1 MRHRPDAGTRYI
13 RYQFHR
19 CRATV
24 AAHFPGTREWC
35 HRFWLREGVMAAG
48 ELGLVF
54 LGAFAL
60 WRLTA
65 PLGMPARLV
74 TEGLGYLLLSGRLIL
89 ALPPLITRIRAL
101 RRDVAHYRAHRAY
114 VDAQILNATVA
125 LLTAWSISEE
135 QLIAAGLLPTPRD
148 RPANLRPR
156 TAPAP
161 PEG

>member
-35 HRFWLREGVMAAG
+35 HRFWLREGMMAAG

-135 QLIAAGLLPTPRD
+135 QLIAAGLLPTPPRPPREPPPTD
-148 RPANLRPR
+148 RPGPS
-156 TAPAP
+156 
-161 PEG
+161 